1 MVFGLRT
8 RWILTT
14 VIATGIAG
22 CVTTG
27 GNLTSSAERLERS
40 SYALQRNTDVDR
52 TDSGLRSDAR
62 DLAEEARDFRHAVED
77 SRADR
82 RDVDVAFKDLS
93 RSYHALRDEV
103 EHGREHEVDRD
114 FQAVTDAY
122 LDIEREIDRNGDRS
136 RRDRYA
142 EGVSRSSP

>member
-1 MVFGLRT
+1 MNVGLHT

-14 VIATGIAG
+14 AVAVGVVG

-27 GNLTSSAERLERS
+27 ANLTNSAERLERS
-40 SYALQRNTDVDR
+40 SYELQRSTDYDR

-62 DLAEEARDFRHAVED
+62 ELAEEARDFRSTVAD
-77 SRADR
+77 SRADE
-82 RDVDVAFKDLS
+82 RDVDAAFEDLS

-103 EHGREHEVDRD
+103 EHERSRTGERDVAHD
-114 FQAVTDAY
+114 FQVVTDAY
-122 LDIEREIDRNGDRS
+122 LDIEREIDRDGEHS

-142 EGVSRSSP
+142 TDD